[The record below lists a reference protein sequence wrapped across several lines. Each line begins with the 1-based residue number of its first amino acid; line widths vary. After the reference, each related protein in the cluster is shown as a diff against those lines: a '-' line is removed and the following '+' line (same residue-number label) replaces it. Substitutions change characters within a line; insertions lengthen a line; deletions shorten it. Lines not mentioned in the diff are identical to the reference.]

1 MIHPPASW
9 SCFQHISV
17 SLDRS
22 RPRYMRSH
30 SLPTFGQLSHLSE
43 KLAERED
50 VENGKICVTRIDH
63 ILSQQRSCWY
73 QYKHSGR
80 WFSSVAPSCAAET
93 HARANPIRTCQ
104 GHAKRMLVEKW
115 LVEVIMATMDCWVSP
130 TFRKLEVGQKHHI
143 IIPMIFPSR
152 FVAPQQSVVD
162 LTTIGPVLVRTCEFH
177 PQNRHHH
184 GPPGPRRFGWDIMGY
199 HGNVMGILWNVMG
212 MLWDMDP
219 PNDQEAGQILSI
231 EDLLH
236 IGWINTQKATGGA
249 PHQLRSHKLWM
260 VIYPSWRC
268 HFHVRPWFEGLK
280 VWNMFQMAIEQ
291 EKLMIIHWF
300 LQVSPIFPPFSG
312 TAHLV
317 PLSFWQAMG
326 GGIGNLAR
334 RCHK

>member
-63 ILSQQRSCWY
+63 ILSQQRSRWY

-130 TFRKLEVGQKHHI
+130 TFRKLEVRQKNTLL
-143 IIPMIFPSR
+143 SR
-152 FVAPQQSVVD
+152 WFSQVD
-162 LTTIGPVLVRTCEFH
+162 LLHPNKVLWIWSDDRTCLGEDLWV
-177 PQNRHHH
+177 
-184 GPPGPRRFGWDIMGY
+184 PPPESPSPWSTWSQKIWMGY
-199 HGNVMGILWNVMG
+199 HGISWECYGNV
-212 MLWDMDP
+212 MDP

-231 EDLLH
+231 EDLSLFL
-236 IGWINTQKATGGA
+236 GG
-249 PHQLRSHKLWM
+249 PSNCHWM
-260 VIYPSWRC
+260 VHPSWRC
-268 HFHVRPWFEGLK
+268 WNVHVRPWFEGLK
-280 VWNMFQMAIEQ
+280 VLNMFQMAIEQ
-291 EKLMIIHWF
+291 EKLMIIHWI

-326 GGIGNLAR
+326 SGIGNLAR